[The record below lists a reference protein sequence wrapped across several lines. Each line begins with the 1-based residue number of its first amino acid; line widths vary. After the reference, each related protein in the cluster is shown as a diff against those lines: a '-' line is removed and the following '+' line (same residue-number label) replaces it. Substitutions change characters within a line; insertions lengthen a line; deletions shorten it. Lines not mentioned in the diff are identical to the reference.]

1 MSSVPHDG
9 DVRSRAARPRELA
22 GPRRARSIRSYLRR
36 TRLAAFGAL
45 LVLVAALVSDFT
57 DDGVWARHALLTGIV
72 ASVLVVL
79 VSVAVINEV
88 IEQRRRKRWR
98 VLAQYIMFELVRNAR
113 MFWLGVVDE
122 AGQLPSK
129 STQSELID
137 AARLVVRDTARL
149 TAAVQAM
156 VGERDSHARL
166 HRDIAAFAENSDRV
180 LGQWAGVML
189 NAELYAEVIDRHVE
203 LAGIIVWLSDLL
215 DIKDPPDDIVRRWR
229 ARSSPA
235 VQIEYEPGVEWITDR
250 IVTTAQLAE
259 ELDRGTL
266 ELAMRLVPAQWWAA
280 RLGTNAPRSSATNT
294 VT

>member
-1 MSSVPHDG
+1 V
-9 DVRSRAARPRELA
+9 
-22 GPRRARSIRSYLRR
+22 RSYLRQ
-36 TRLAAFGAL
+36 TRLAAFVAVA
-45 LVLVAALVSDFT
+45 VLAAALASDFT

-98 VLAQYIMFELVRNAR
+98 VLAQYVMFELVRNAR
-113 MFWLGVVDE
+113 MFWLGVLDE
-122 AGQLPSK
+122 AGQLPTAP
-129 STQSELID
+129 TQNELID

-149 TAAVQAM
+149 TASVRTM
-156 VGERDSHARL
+156 VGDSDAHGRL

-189 NAELYAEVIDRHVE
+189 NAELYAEIIDRHVE
-203 LAGIIVWLSDLL
+203 LAGIIVWISDLL
-215 DIKDPPDDIVRRWR
+215 DIKDPPEDVVRRWR

-259 ELDRGTL
+259 DLDRGTL
-266 ELAMRLVPAQWWAA
+266 ELAMRLVPVQWWAA
-280 RLGTNAPRSSATNT
+280 RLGTGAPHPSTANGAT
-294 VT
+294 